1 MKPCRARRAKC
12 LSIIFLGYKVKYV
25 LISSWTAPL
34 SRPPRPRQ
42 AGRQTE
48 AVPITEAGAEAEAE
62 AVILIMIIL
71 TLISV
76 ANLCTIWLIDWRCLH
91 CKWQRSTQTA
101 QNIHTHKHTH
111 THTRSCEVRAQTN
124 REGGQRYE
132 ANDLHT
138 LIANGISMDQSN
150 WWH

>member
-1 MKPCRARRAKC
+1 MTFVYFIDIAIYCISPQTSDASRAAGQQGGWKMKPCRARRAKC

-25 LISSWTAPL
+25 LISSYCHAHPD
-34 SRPPRPRQ
+34 SQ
-42 AGRQTE
+42 AE
-48 AVPITEAGAEAEAE
+48 AETVAEGEAEAEAE

-101 QNIHTHKHTH
+101 QNLRTHTPVHTH
-111 THTRSCEVRAQTN
+111 THT
-124 REGGQRYE
+124 
-132 ANDLHT
+132 HT
-138 LIANGISMDQSN
+138 
-150 WWH
+150 HVK